1 MKKGIVEQFF
11 GPLIDNPLIVEKI
24 KEIEKLIVDINSISY
39 SYSTVNPELW
49 MIELDMWMIGPV
61 RKDNSDIDAGL
72 KEDLRLWGL
81 KDGQNSG
88 DMPIRK
94 IAVDIKKSIIYV
106 IANNDWYICR
116 SNKSAYMY
124 AKYLDNILTGV
135 YTDVIPINTYILS
148 ENMKDIAEKVNSK

>member
-11 GPLIDNPLIVEKI
+11 GPLIDNPLIVEKV
-24 KEIEKLIVDINSISY
+24 KEIEKLIIDINTISL
-39 SYSTVNPELW
+39 NNG
-49 MIELDMWMIGPV
+49 IELDMWMIGPV

-72 KEDLRLWGL
+72 KEDLRLWGF
-81 KDGQNSG
+81 KNGQNSG
-88 DMPIRK
+88 DIQIRK
-94 IAVDIKKSIIYV
+94 IAVDIKKSIFYV
-106 IANNDWYICR
+106 IAYNELYICR